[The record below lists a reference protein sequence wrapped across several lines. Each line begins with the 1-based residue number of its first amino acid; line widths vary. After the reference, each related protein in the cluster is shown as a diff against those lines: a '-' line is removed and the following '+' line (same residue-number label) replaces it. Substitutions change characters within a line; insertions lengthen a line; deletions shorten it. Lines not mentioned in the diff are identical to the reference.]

1 MKRLAYN
8 GNRLAC
14 AAATVG
20 VLAAVAVVV
29 PALGATTATVTLTAG
44 SLGFVGSPPNVTFAS
59 TAPTAINQAITATGP
74 IDIGDATGSSAG
86 WEITATSTTFT
97 SGANTLPTAA
107 TTIASAPATPTCDT
121 NSTCAPATAA
131 GGVTYPY
138 SLPAATTA
146 PAGTKIYA
154 ATAGA
159 GPGEETVT
167 PTWTLAIPSKAVAGD
182 YTSTWTFTL
191 ASGP

>member
-14 AAATVG
+14 AVATVG
-20 VLAAVAVVV
+20 ALAALAVVA
-29 PALGATTATVTLTAG
+29 PALGATSATVTLTAG
-44 SLGFVGSPPNVTFAS
+44 SFGFVGSPPNVTFAS
-59 TAPTAINQAITATGP
+59 TAAAGINQAITATEP
-74 IDIGDATGSSAG
+74 IDIGDGTGSGAG
-86 WEITATSTTFT
+86 WDITATSTTFT
-97 SGANTLPTAA
+97 SGANTLPTAS

-121 NSTCAPATAA
+121 NSTCAPAGAA

-138 SLPAATTA
+138 TLPAATTA
-146 PAGTKIYA
+146 PAGTKMYSA
-154 ATAGA
+154 ATGT

-167 PTWTLAIPSKAVAGD
+167 PTWTLAIPSKAVAGA